1 MYYICIIL
9 YIYYKYIL
17 LYTYIV
23 IVIYILYI
31 VYSILF
37 VYFFSEQRLSGL
49 KKHLL
54 GKTILLATS
63 LSKSSISNDLLM

>member
-1 MYYICIIL
+1 MYYIYIIL

-17 LYTYIV
+17 LYIYTV

-63 LSKSSISNDLLM
+63 LSKSSISNDLLI